1 VAEVLDRVGERL
13 GVWRLE
19 EQVAEVPSGHWWR
32 ATNAAS
38 NQAVWLLA
46 YRDAHDAG
54 AVLLRMA
61 ASEGE
66 PWQHPDIAWPLDSG
80 LTHSGRPYVVM
91 PLLEGRPLLS
101 QLGAVSLRRRMEWV
115 VQLCELLLV
124 ARGQGLSMVELD
136 PSLLWLGPQQQL
148 RLHAL
153 AMVRTDAQ
161 AQSLGPLSGQIS
173 RAAQAFQSPQA
184 QAGAPADAV
193 GQAYSVGTL
202 MGLLVTGRL
211 PGVDATTP
219 DPLSPLS
226 QWLTLRAEARA
237 ALDALLHQAIHPEPA
252 QRLPDLQAL
261 AEAVEVWLDLSG
273 GMVSGV
279 GGLSTPAALGPAQTP
294 VPPQTPPPP
303 APFQPTDG
311 LPQTVPFPPRPA
323 PLASPTPG
331 AAGPLKPV
339 AAPELPKAPAPEPTP
354 PRDGLTERER
364 TARKNRWQLLVL
376 GTLALVVAVGLSV
389 TGWLP

>member
-1 VAEVLDRVGERL
+1 MDRVGERL

-19 EQVAEVPSGHWWR
+19 EQVAEVPSGRWWR
-32 ATNAAS
+32 ATNATSGQPA
-38 NQAVWLLA
+38 WLLA
-46 YRDAHDAG
+46 YRDTQDAG

-80 LTHSGRPYVVM
+80 LTQGGRPYVVV

-101 QLGAVSLRRRMEWV
+101 QLAAVSLRRRMEWV

-153 AMVRTDAQ
+153 AMVSTDAQ

-184 QAGAPADAV
+184 QAGSPADAV
-193 GQAYSVGTL
+193 GQTFSVGML

-211 PGVDATTP
+211 PGVDANTP

-226 QWLTLRAEARA
+226 QWLTLRAEART
-237 ALDALLHQAIHPEPA
+237 ALDALLHQAIHPEPT

-279 GGLSTPAALGPAQTP
+279 GGLSSPAPLSPAP
-294 VPPQTPPPP
+294 VPVP
-303 APFQPTDG
+303 APAPPLPSDA
-311 LPQTVPFPPRPA
+311 LPQTVPVAPRPA
-323 PLASPTPG
+323 PSPSAAPKPAPTPEP
-331 AAGPLKPV
+331 APPKP
-339 AAPELPKAPAPEPTP
+339 AAPEPPPPT
-354 PRDGLTERER
+354 DALSERER
-364 TARKNRWQLLVL
+364 TARKNRWQLLLL
-376 GTLALVVAVGLSV
+376 GTLALVVAVGLSFS
-389 TGWLP
+389 GWLP

>member
-1 VAEVLDRVGERL
+1 MDRVGERL

-38 NQAVWLLA
+38 GQPVWLLA
-46 YRDAHDAG
+46 YRDTQDAG

-80 LTHSGRPYVVM
+80 LTHGGRPYVVV
-91 PLLEGRPLLS
+91 PLLEGSPLLS
-101 QLGAVSLRRRMEWV
+101 QLAAVSLRRRMEWV

-184 QAGAPADAV
+184 QAGSPADALS
-193 GQAYSVGTL
+193 QTYSVGTL

-211 PGVDATTP
+211 PGVDASTP

-226 QWLTLRAEARA
+226 QWLTLRAEARS
-237 ALDALLHQAIHPEPA
+237 ALDALLHQATHPEA
-252 QRLPDLQAL
+252 NQRLPDLQAL
-261 AEAVEVWLDLSG
+261 AEAIEVWLDLSG

-279 GGLSTPAALGPAQTP
+279 GGLSSPAALSP
-294 VPPQTPPPP
+294 VPVP
-303 APFQPTDG
+303 AAAPASLPSDA
-311 LPQTVPFPPRPA
+311 LPQTVPVAPRPA
-323 PLASPTPG
+323 PSPSAPPRVASTP
-331 AAGPLKPV
+331 
-339 AAPELPKAPAPEPTP
+339 EPAPPKPAAAEPP
-354 PRDGLTERER
+354 PVQPALSERER
-364 TARKNRWQLLVL
+364 TARKNRWQLLLL
-376 GTLALVVAVGLSV
+376 GTLALVVAVGLSFS
-389 TGWLP
+389 GWLP